1 MANRIRVSVKSHGRP
16 ISQVKHEFNRA
27 LKSAITDI
35 GAHFKIRAVLNT
47 SIDKTPLR
55 KSIKWKVEM
64 VNPSVLKAFVTAG
77 TTGKSSNY
85 AWKVHELHLPAA
97 GGTFRKGKRTLAQ
110 PYTVE
115 RGPGGAYFK
124 RVSDFWAEKW
134 MRYCAE
140 VLDASLRNRPSRGN
154 LPVN

>member
-1 MANRIRVSVKSHGRP
+1 MANKIKVTTTLKGRS
-16 ISQVKHEFNRA
+16 IKQVQSDFNEA
-27 LKSAITDI
+27 LKSATTDI
-35 GAHFKIRAVLNT
+35 AAHFKIRAVANT

-55 KSIKWKVEM
+55 KSIKWSVTMVE
-64 VNPSVLKAFVTAG
+64 PHVLRAFVTAG
-77 TTGKSSNY
+77 TSGVSSQY
-85 AWKVHELHLPAA
+85 AFKVHEFHLPAA
-97 GGTFRKGKRTLAQ
+97 GGTFNKGRRTAAQ
-110 PYTVE
+110 PPTPE

-124 RVSDFWAEKW
+124 RVSDFWGQKW